1 MMVSHHVEEIPPG
14 FTHVLMLRDGTVVTR
29 GPLEEALTEVNLSE
43 TFGLRLQLEHTDGRW
58 TARRKT
64 SRASRPG

>member
-1 MMVSHHVEEIPPG
+1 
-14 FTHVLMLRDGTVVTR
+14 VVTR
-29 GPLEEALTEVNLSE
+29 GPLGEALTEVNLSE